1 MEVNKMAQIDISSKL
16 GKEKQTIKIA
26 EGKVFEVDN
35 SADTY
40 LIVQEKLKNQDFS
53 IASMYEM
60 IEVLMGEEALKEI
73 KDMKLTIDGLT
84 AVVIAISAIV
94 NEVPYEEMEKRFQDE
109 K

>member
-1 MEVNKMAQIDISSKL
+1 MSVIDISSKL

-40 LIVQEKLKNQDFS
+40 LIVQEKLKNQDSS

-60 IEVLMGEEALKEI
+60 IEVLMGKEALKEI

-94 NEVPYEEMEKRFQDE
+94 NEVPYEEMEKRFQDD

>member
-1 MEVNKMAQIDISSKL
+1 MSVIDISSKL

-73 KDMKLTIDGLT
+73 KDMKLTMDGLT
-84 AVVIAISAIV
+84 AVIIAISAIV
-94 NEVPYEEMEKRFQDE
+94 NEVPYEEMEKRFQDD

>member
-1 MEVNKMAQIDISSKL
+1 MSVIDISSKL

>member
-1 MEVNKMAQIDISSKL
+1 MSVIDISSKL

-26 EGKVFEVDN
+26 KGKAFEVDN

-94 NEVPYEEMEKRFQDE
+94 NEVPYEEMEKRFQDD

>member
-1 MEVNKMAQIDISSKL
+1 MSVIDISSKL

-53 IASMYEM
+53 ISSMYEM
-60 IEVLMGEEALKEI
+60 IEVLMGKEALKEI

-94 NEVPYEEMEKRFQDE
+94 NEEPYEEMEKRFQED

>member
-1 MEVNKMAQIDISSKL
+1 MSVIDISSKL
-16 GKEKQTIKIA
+16 GKKKQTIKIA

-94 NEVPYEEMEKRFQDE
+94 NEVPYEEMEKRFQDD

>member
-1 MEVNKMAQIDISSKL
+1 MSVIDISSKL
-16 GKEKQTIKIA
+16 GKEKQKIKIA

-60 IEVLMGEEALKEI
+60 IEVLMGKEALKEI

-94 NEVPYEEMEKRFQDE
+94 NEVPYEEMEKRFQDD

>member
-1 MEVNKMAQIDISSKL
+1 MSVIDISSKL
-16 GKEKQTIKIA
+16 GKEKQTIKVA

-53 IASMYEM
+53 ISSMYEM
-60 IEVLMGEEALKEI
+60 IEVLMGKEALKEI
-73 KDMKLTIDGLT
+73 KEMKLTIDGLT

-94 NEVPYEEMEKRFQDE
+94 NEVEYEEMEKRFRE
-109 K
+109 NK